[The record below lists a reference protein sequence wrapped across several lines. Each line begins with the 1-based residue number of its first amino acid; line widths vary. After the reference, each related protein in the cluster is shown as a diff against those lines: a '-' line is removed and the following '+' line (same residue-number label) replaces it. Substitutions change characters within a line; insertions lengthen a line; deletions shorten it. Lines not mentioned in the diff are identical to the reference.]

1 MQSNEK
7 EEELLAL
14 FLLFASRIEARLEQE
29 VRPVLRFAMLEL
41 RQLIEQ
47 ISPTGQFRIYEWQQI
62 QPLALPI
69 LSTITSVLRVQI
81 PPELEAIRPRIQ
93 KAAAEYV
100 NQPAPV
106 VAPISNQELL
116 KKVVIG
122 GITLNQILGTPG
134 VSNRLTINMAR
145 DLDRM
150 VRTSLFKELPT
161 TEIAN
166 KVVRTLERNGRTIA
180 QIRKGSYG
188 NQILNRTNN
197 TITAAVWDI
206 ANKTARDFWE
216 DSAAPGQEWMWLATL
231 ENTCQLCLPYHRV
244 TKPSLNDFPALPKVH
259 PNCRCVVVP
268 VV

>member
-1 MQSNEK
+1 MQSNDK

-14 FLLFASRIEARLEQE
+14 FLYFASRIEARIEQE
-29 VRPVLRFAMLEL
+29 VRPILRLAMLEL
-41 RQLIEQ
+41 RQLVEQ
-47 ISPTGQFRIYEWQQI
+47 ISPTGQFRTYEWQQI

-100 NQPAPV
+100 DQPVPEFR
-106 VAPISNQELL
+106 PIDNQELL
-116 KKVVIG
+116 RRVVIG
-122 GITLNQILGTPG
+122 GITLSQILGTPG
-134 VSNRLTINMAR
+134 ISNRLTINMAK
-145 DLDRM
+145 DLDRL
-150 VRTSLFKELPT
+150 VRTSLFKETPT
-161 TEIAN
+161 TEIAD
-166 KVVRTLERNGRTIA
+166 KIVQTLERNGRVIA

-188 NQILNRTNN
+188 NRILNRTNN

-206 ANKTARDFWE
+206 ANKTARDFWK
-216 DSAAPGQEWMWLATL
+216 DTAAPGQEWMWLATL

-244 TKPSLNDFPALPKVH
+244 TKPSLDDFPALPKVH

>member
-1 MQSNEK
+1 MQSNDK

-14 FLLFASRIEARLEQE
+14 FLYFASRIEARLEKE
-29 VRPVLRFAMLEL
+29 VRPVLRLAMLEL
-41 RQLIEQ
+41 RQLVSE
-47 ISPTGQFRIYEWQQI
+47 ISPDGQFRAFEWQEI
-62 QPLALPI
+62 QPRALPI
-69 LSTITSVLRVQI
+69 LSRITSVLRVQI

-100 NQPAPV
+100 DQPVPEFR
-106 VAPISNQELL
+106 PIDNQELL

-122 GITLNQILGTPG
+122 GITLNRILGTPG
-134 VSNRLTINMAR
+134 ISNRLTINMAK
-145 DLDRM
+145 DLDRL
-150 VRTSLFKELPT
+150 VRTSLFKETPT
-161 TEIAN
+161 TEIAD
-166 KVVRTLERNGRTIA
+166 KVVRTLERNGRVIA

-188 NQILNRTNN
+188 NLILNRTNN

-206 ANKTARDFWE
+206 ANKTARDFWKE
-216 DSAAPGQEWMWLATL
+216 TAAPGQEWMWLATL

-244 TKPSLNDFPALPKVH
+244 TKPSLDDFPALPKVH

>member
-1 MQSNEK
+1 MQSNDQ
-7 EEELLAL
+7 EELLAL
-14 FLLFASRIEARLEQE
+14 FLYFASRIEARIERE
-29 VRPVLRFAMLEL
+29 VRPVLRLAILEL
-41 RQLIEQ
+41 RQLINEL
-47 ISPTGQFRIYEWQQI
+47 SPDGQFRAYEWQEI

-81 PPELEAIRPRIQ
+81 PPELEVIRPKIQ

-100 NQPAPV
+100 DQPAPELQ
-106 VAPISNQELL
+106 PIDNQELL
-116 KKVVIG
+116 EKVVIG
-122 GITLNQILGTPG
+122 GITLNAILGSPG

-145 DLDRM
+145 DLDRL

-166 KVVRTLERNGRTIA
+166 KVVRTLERKGRVIA
-180 QIRKGSYG
+180 QIRKGSYA

-206 ANKTARDFWE
+206 ANKTAREFWE
-216 DSAAPGQEWMWLATL
+216 DIAIPNQKWIWLATL
-231 ENTCQLCLPYHRV
+231 ENTCPVCLPFHRV
-244 TKPSLNDFPALPKVH
+244 IKPKLSDFPALPAVH

>member
-93 KAAAEYV
+93 RAAAEYV

-106 VAPISNQELL
+106 VAPIGNQELL

-122 GITLNQILGTPG
+122 GITLNSILGTPG

>member
-1 MQSNEK
+1 MQSNDK

-14 FLLFASRIEARLEQE
+14 FLLFASRIEARIEQE
-29 VRPVLRFAMLEL
+29 VRPILRLAMLEL
-41 RQLIEQ
+41 RQLVEQ
-47 ISPTGQFRIYEWQQI
+47 ISPTGQFRTYEWQQI

-100 NQPAPV
+100 DQPVPEFQ
-106 VAPISNQELL
+106 PIGNQELL
-116 KKVVIG
+116 RRVVIG
-122 GITLNQILGTPG
+122 GITLSQILGTPG
-134 VSNRLTINMAR
+134 ISNRLTINMAK
-145 DLDRM
+145 DLDRL
-150 VRTSLFKELPT
+150 VRTSLFKETPT
-161 TEIAN
+161 TEIAD
-166 KVVRTLERNGRTIA
+166 KIVRTLERNGRVIA

-188 NQILNRTNN
+188 NRILNRTNN

-206 ANKTARDFWE
+206 ANKTARDFWK
-216 DSAAPGQEWMWLATL
+216 DTAAPGQEWMWLATL

-244 TKPSLNDFPALPKVH
+244 TKPSLDDFPALPKVH

>member
-1 MQSNEK
+1 MQSNDK

-14 FLLFASRIEARLEQE
+14 FLYFASRIEARIEQE
-29 VRPVLRFAMLEL
+29 VRPILRLAMLEL
-41 RQLIEQ
+41 RQLVEQ
-47 ISPTGQFRIYEWQQI
+47 ISPTGQFRTYEWQQI

-100 NQPAPV
+100 DQPVPEFQ
-106 VAPISNQELL
+106 PIDNQELL

-122 GITLNQILGTPG
+122 GITLSQILGTPG
-134 VSNRLTINMAR
+134 ISNRLTINMAK
-145 DLDRM
+145 DLDRL
-150 VRTSLFKELPT
+150 VRTSLFKETPT
-161 TEIAN
+161 TEIAD
-166 KVVRTLERNGRTIA
+166 KIVRTLERNGRVIA

-188 NQILNRTNN
+188 NRILNRTNN

-206 ANKTARDFWE
+206 ANKTARDFWK
-216 DSAAPGQEWMWLATL
+216 DTASPGQEWMWLATL

-244 TKPSLNDFPALPKVH
+244 TKPSLDDFPALPKVH

>member
-122 GITLNQILGTPG
+122 GITLNAILGTPG